1 MLRCSIASPLSL
13 VAMLLVGCP
22 AGPPAS
28 DASKAKA
35 EVTPAPAKPDTPKV
49 AAQPGLPPL
58 PDVVALVGGEP
69 IPRSEFDVRYEPVA
83 ATILARR
90 DDGKVPEPFQAMQ
103 RETILDKLIWS
114 KQLELEAERSG
125 VDFTPEQL
133 AEHEAKERRHILDW
147 PAWLARVNQTEALRH
162 QANIDYLRE
171 RALLESRVGSLT
183 PSEDELRAAYEAKR
197 AQLNAAEPMVR
208 AAHIQLAYGPRVGD
222 EKIQPPTAAQIA
234 AATDEQKAAWEQAAR
249 VRALALRELASAPGV
264 DFHEFAREWS
274 EGPGAYRG
282 EDMGLFPKRQMVPEY
297 SDVAFALAP
306 GAISEPVKSS
316 KGYYVIKSFGLYE
329 VGPLPFEAVR
339 MDLVRELEAKKFGE
353 AREALEKELDERFV
367 VESQALV
374 DAKAFRAARAAS
386 KGMSAPAPAAA
397 GR

>member
-35 EVTPAPAKPDTPKV
+35 EVTPTPAQPATPKV
-49 AAQPGLPPL
+49 ASQPGLPPL

-171 RALLESRVGSLT
+171 RALLESRVGSLA

-234 AATDEQKAAWEQAAR
+234 AATDEQKAAWEEAAR
-249 VRALALRELASAPGV
+249 VRALALRELAGAPGV

-339 MDLVRELEAKKFGE
+339 MDLERELEAKKFGE
-353 AREALEKELDERFV
+353 ARAALEKELDERFV

-386 KGMSAPAPAAA
+386 KGMSAPAPA

>member
-1 MLRCSIASPLSL
+1 MRSSIAGPLVTIS
-13 VAMLLVGCP
+13 VTLLVGCP

-28 DASKAKA
+28 DASKSQPVVASEPAKA
-35 EVTPAPAKPDTPKV
+35 EPAKLEPGT
-49 AAQPGLPPL
+49 GLPPL
-58 PDVVALVGGEP
+58 PDDVVASVGGEP
-69 IPRSEFDVRYEPVA
+69 IARAEFDVRYEPVA

-103 RETILDKLIWS
+103 RETILAKLIWS

-125 VDFTPEQL
+125 VDVTPEQL
-133 AEHEAKERRHILDW
+133 AKHEADERRHILDW
-147 PAWLARVNQTEALRH
+147 TAWLARVGQSEPVRH

-171 RALLESRVGSLT
+171 RALLESRVGSLA
-183 PSEDELRAAYEAKR
+183 PSEAELLAAYEAKR
-197 AQLNAAEPMVR
+197 AQLKASEPVVR

-222 EKIQPPTAAQIA
+222 EKIQPPTAAQLS
-234 AATDEQKAAWEQAAR
+234 AATPEQKAAWEEAAR
-249 VRALALRELASAPGV
+249 LRAVALRELASAPGV

-297 SDVAFALAP
+297 SDVAFALQP
-306 GAISEPVKSS
+306 GQISEPVKSS

-339 MDLVRELEAKKFGE
+339 KDLERELEAEKYE
-353 AREALEKELDERFV
+353 QARDALRKELDERFT
-367 VESQALV
+367 VESQALA

-386 KGMSAPAPAAA
+386 KGMAAPSPAK
-397 GR
+397 